1 MARSRAQEAALKK
14 RLEDYPMLND
24 AGKAGTTNDMQRFVR
39 HLHAF
44 EISARSH
51 ILAGAQTHTP
61 ALHPKARVSSS
72 LRSLLSC
79 SWETVIFNCDGNSRF
94 GLFSSP

>member
-51 ILAGAQTHTP
+51 ILAGAHTHTHPPRTQKP
-61 ALHPKARVSSS
+61 ASRLLCAPCS
-72 LRSLLSC
+72 LAHGKL
-79 SWETVIFNCDGNSRF
+79 
-94 GLFSSP
+94 